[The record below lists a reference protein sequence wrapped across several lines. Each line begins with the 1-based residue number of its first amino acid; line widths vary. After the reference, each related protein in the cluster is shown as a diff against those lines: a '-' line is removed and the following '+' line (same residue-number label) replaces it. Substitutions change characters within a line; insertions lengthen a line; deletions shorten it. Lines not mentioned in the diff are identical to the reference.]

1 MLDTIVGSG
10 ADPCHLESVS
20 LQVTSHIPGGRL
32 PLLSARPAVTFL
44 AAEHHRTLAGT
55 KLCCLVTEAHVCE
68 QFAQSLQKV
77 ERPGVE
83 PATS

>member
-1 MLDTIVGSG
+1 MINKTIKAWSDTLYRFSGSHRLG
-10 ADPCHLESVS
+10 EM
-20 LQVTSHIPGGRL
+20 L